1 METDKNSKE
10 CEISVKIWAL
20 EKRRIQWKREG
31 VPDFVYCFEYS
42 GLETFLLDKMLDTVL
57 RIGAGT
63 AILNVVQVLKSKS

>member
-1 METDKNSKE
+1 METDKKSKE

-63 AILNVVQVLKSKS
+63 AILNLAQVLKSKS